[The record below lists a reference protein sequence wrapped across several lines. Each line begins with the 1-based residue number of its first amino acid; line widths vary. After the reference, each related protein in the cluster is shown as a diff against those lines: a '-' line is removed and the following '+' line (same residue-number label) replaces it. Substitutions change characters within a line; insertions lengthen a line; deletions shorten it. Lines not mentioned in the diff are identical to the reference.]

1 MPAEPV
7 KLEAPANP
15 GKLSIIIPVFNE
27 WKTIS
32 ELLSKLTALHLE
44 KEIIVVD
51 DGSSDGTTEI
61 LKSVSHPLIRV
72 FHHTHN
78 QGKGAAIRTALQYIS
93 GDMVIIQDG
102 DLEQDPE
109 DIYRLVEPMLK
120 QGAQVVYGSRF
131 LGQRPRMKKR
141 AYLANRLISG
151 LASVLYGRRITDV
164 ETCYKLFKTD
174 LIKSIPWEANS
185 FEFEPEITARLLRR
199 GIEIHEVPIK
209 EDWFHG
215 YDNNT
220 KKVTWKDGFKAI
232 LTLLKYRFR

>member
-1 MPAEPV
+1 M
-7 KLEAPANP
+7 KLEAPAKTC
-15 GKLSIIIPVFNE
+15 KLSIIIPVYNE
-27 WKTIS
+27 WKTIA
-32 ELLSKLTALHLE
+32 ELLNKLTALRLE

-61 LKSVSHPLIRV
+61 LKSVQHPLVRV
-72 FHHTHN
+72 FHHARN

-93 GDMVIIQDG
+93 GDMMIIQDG

-109 DIYRLVEPMLK
+109 DIYRLVEPMLRG
-120 QGAQVVYGSRF
+120 GAQVVYGSRF
-131 LGQRPRMKKR
+131 LSQRPRMKKR

-151 LASVLYGRRITDV
+151 FASLLYGRRITDV

-174 LIKSIPWEANS
+174 LIKSISWEADS
-185 FEFEPEITARLLRR
+185 FDFEPEITARLLRK
-199 GIEIHEVPIK
+199 GIQIQEVPIK

-220 KKVTWKDGFKAI
+220 KKVTWKDGLKAI